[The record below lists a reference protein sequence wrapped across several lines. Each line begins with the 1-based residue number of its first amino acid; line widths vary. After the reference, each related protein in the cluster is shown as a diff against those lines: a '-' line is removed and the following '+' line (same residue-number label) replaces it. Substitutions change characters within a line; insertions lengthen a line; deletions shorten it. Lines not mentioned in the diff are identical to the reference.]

1 MWNQEKTKQMKW
13 TTMASCA
20 GAAVDLERRSAS
32 SKHTATNTRFGIR
45 VCVCECRL
53 MYDPVSML
61 VRMCLCA
68 RDGNIWIFAFS
79 IGQIC
84 FRLSYF
90 DGNVDCSEYLLT
102 SKCFLYGF
110 SSLASLSSFSFFSL
124 WLTWSILS
132 LAGSLFLLFFVRLL
146 NRQWLSCNDLP
157 ISLKLLHHNS
167 IPIIRSEIKASFHRI
182 LAI

>member
-1 MWNQEKTKQMKW
+1 
-13 TTMASCA
+13 MASCA

-90 DGNVDCSEYLLT
+90 DGNVDCSEYLLM

-110 SSLASLSSFSFFSL
+110 SSLASLSSFSFFFPLTDMKYPLFSWLAVSL
-124 WLTWSILS
+124 VLRSFAQSTM
-132 LAGSLFLLFFVRLL
+132 AFL
-146 NRQWLSCNDLP
+146 
-157 ISLKLLHHNS
+157 
-167 IPIIRSEIKASFHRI
+167 
-182 LAI
+182 